1 MRYINLNLLIGDPEA
16 APVIAA
22 AERARAEILA
32 EVDPERRSDLVEAHR
47 GKWVAFRAHFERIY
61 GEKCWYTE
69 CINPGTDDDIDHY
82 RPKGRIQEDREH
94 GGYWWEA
101 LNWRNFRLSCHRA
114 NRLRENPETG
124 DIHGKGD
131 HFPLLD
137 PEQRWRDPN
146 TVCLEQPLLLD
157 PIRAA
162 DAAYITYDINGKVA
176 LSPRFANDEAAKRRF
191 EASRVYLHLDWPSI
205 KGQRQMLYIDITRR
219 IDDGNAAVAS
229 LARGEPGAR
238 DWLDRVVGGL
248 IDLTQARQPY
258 SRAAQAYIRHYRFR
272 DWVEWE
278 VLPHVVN
285 ADPAVDGAV
294 AA

>member
-1 MRYINLNLLIGDPEA
+1 MRYINLNLLIGDPAA

-22 AERARAEILA
+22 AERARAEILS
-32 EVDPERRSDLVEAHR
+32 EPDPVRRRELIERHR
-47 GKWVAFRAHFERIY
+47 DKWVAFRAHFERVY

-69 CINPGTDDDIDHY
+69 SINPGTDDDIDHY
-82 RPKGRIQEDREH
+82 RPKGRIEEDKEH

-124 DIHGKGD
+124 ETHGKGD
-131 HFPLLD
+131 HFPLID
-137 PEQRWRDPN
+137 PAQRWRNPASTCN
-146 TVCLEQPLLLD
+146 ERPLLLD
-157 PIRAA
+157 PVRAS
-162 DAAYITYDINGKVA
+162 DASSLTFDINGRVA
-176 LSPRFANDEAAKRRF
+176 LSPRFEDDEAAKQRF

-219 IDDGNAAVAS
+219 VDDGNAAAAS
-229 LARGEPGAR
+229 LTRGEAGAR

-248 IDLTQARQPY
+248 IELAQHHQPY
-258 SRAAQAYIRHYRFR
+258 SRAAQAYIRQYRFR
-272 DWVEWE
+272 LWVEQE
-278 VLPHVVN
+278 VLPHIVQ
-285 ADPAVDGAV
+285 ADPAVEGA